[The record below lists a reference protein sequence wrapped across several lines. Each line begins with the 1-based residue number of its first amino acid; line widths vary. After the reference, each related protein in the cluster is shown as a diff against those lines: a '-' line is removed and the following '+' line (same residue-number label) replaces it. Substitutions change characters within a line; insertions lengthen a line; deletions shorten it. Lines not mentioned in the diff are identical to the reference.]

1 MLQYALL
8 TQAACQGKHSLRM
21 FGIYTAFKGMYPC
34 KKPTDLQK
42 TNQWSLNLYDIENDH
57 TIVMF

>member
-1 MLQYALL
+1 
-8 TQAACQGKHSLRM
+8 M

-34 KKPTDLQK
+34 KKPTGLQK
-42 TNQWSLNLYDIENDH
+42 TNQWSMNLYDIENDH